1 MKSRQEMMEMVL
13 AAPGLQR
20 TIARLAGVGDGD
32 EQTCRE
38 RARKC
43 FLEIASDYSERWLG
57 IWERILSRLWRN
69 IYDDFIIDQGGIAN
83 IREITR
89 RMPCVILPCHRSH
102 VDYLILSYIFYQHQI
117 PLPHVA
123 AGDNMNFW
131 PLGYIF
137 RQSGAFF
144 LRRRFHGDDLY
155 ADVFATYVETL
166 LREGVPIEFFLEG
179 GRSRTG
185 KMVMPKYGMISMILR
200 AYQDNV
206 SDDIALLPV
215 YLGYDRIIEE
225 HSYLAELSGA
235 AKKSESVL
243 DVIKHT
249 RVMMH
254 RYGRVYV
261 NFGTPISLKSY
272 YAAQTN
278 NFAELT
284 AAEQQATYRDVG
296 YRVVAEINRVA
307 TATPIAIVASALL
320 CHGGRETKCSVLAE
334 TFSDFHDYLKYRRVN
349 MAPSLAMK
357 DNALAAAIQ
366 TFIEWACLVR
376 KENPDERNGAADSYL
391 LPDDKRLRM
400 EYYKNNIIHHF
411 ISLSFLA
418 TAILACPEAVISF
431 RLVRDDYIFLKRIFS
446 LEFMMGDD
454 HGGELE
460 ESLAYLRCCGMLQMD
475 EGKDDWEL
483 GEGARERLSIFSGL
497 VGSYLESYRVVIKV
511 CSQLHNELEKEK
523 DQLSYMREWA
533 EKMYARGEIVRAESM
548 SGVTYAN
555 ALKFLRVEAIISPA
569 SSRAEEQAEGIGA
582 VIDKEGLAT
591 LQSHLARF
599 S

>member
-1 MKSRQEMMEMVL
+1 MKSRKEMMEMVL

-20 TIARLAGVGDGD
+20 TMARLAGVGDGD

-43 FLEIASDYSERWLG
+43 FLEIASDYNERWLG
-57 IWERILSRLWRN
+57 LWERTLSRLWRN
-69 IYDDFIIDQGGIAN
+69 IYEDFIIDQDGIAN

-102 VDYLILSYIFYQHQI
+102 VDYLILSYIFYQHQV
-117 PLPHVA
+117 PLPLVA

-144 LRRRFHGDDLY
+144 LRRRFQGDDLY
-155 ADVFATYVETL
+155 ADIFATYVETL

-185 KMVMPKYGMISMILR
+185 KMVTPKYGMISMILR

-225 HSYLAELSGA
+225 NSYLAELSGA

-249 RVMMH
+249 RIMMH

-261 NFGTPISLKSY
+261 NFGEPISLKSY
-272 YAAQTN
+272 FAAQTN
-278 NFAELT
+278 NFAELNT
-284 AAEQQATYRDVG
+284 AEQQATYRDVG

-307 TATPIAIVASALL
+307 TATPIAIAAAALL
-320 CHGGRETKCSVLAE
+320 CHGDRETKGSVLTE
-334 TFSDFHDYLKYRRVN
+334 TFSAFHDYLKYRKVKL
-349 MAPSLAMK
+349 ALSLVMK
-357 DNALAAAIQ
+357 DNALADAIQ
-366 TFIEWACLVR
+366 TFIAWGCLIR
-376 KENPDERNGAADSYL
+376 KENPDEKNGAADSYL
-391 LPDDKRLRM
+391 LPDEKRLRL

-411 ISLSFLA
+411 IPLSFLA
-418 TAILACPEAVISF
+418 TAILACPEAVVPF
-431 RLVRDDYIFLKRIFS
+431 RLVREDYIFLKRIFS
-446 LEFMMGDD
+446 LEFMMDD
-454 HGGELE
+454 NHDGELE
-460 ESLAYLRCCGMLQMD
+460 ESLAYLRCCGVLKMD
-475 EGKDDWEL
+475 ERKNDWEL
-483 GEGARERLSIFSGL
+483 GEDARKRLSPFSGL
-497 VGSYLESYRVVIKV
+497 VGSYLESYRVVIKA

-523 DQLSYMREWA
+523 DQLSYMREGA

-555 ALKFLRVEAIISPA
+555 ALKFLREEEIISSA
-569 SSRAEEQAEGIGA
+569 SSRTEEKETGIGA
-582 VIDKEGLAT
+582 VIDKDRLST